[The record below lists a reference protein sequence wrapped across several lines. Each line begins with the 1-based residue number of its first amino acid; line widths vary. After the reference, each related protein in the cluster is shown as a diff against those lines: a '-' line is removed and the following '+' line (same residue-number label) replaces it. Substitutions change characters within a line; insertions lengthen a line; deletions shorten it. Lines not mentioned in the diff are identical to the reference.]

1 MARPVSGKDVLE
13 KTKETLAKARTVEEL
28 RQVQAVVLPLE
39 YDFSIDQVA
48 AVLGISQGWACQ
60 LRRRFIKAGGLPAE
74 TNPKRGGRHRENMSK
89 QEEAAFLAPFF
100 DKTIHG
106 GVLIVVE
113 IKSALDKRMG
123 CKTALAS
130 TYNLLLR
137 NNWRKLAPDKRHT
150 KTDIEAQ
157 LEWKKTPGTPFP
169 DTSRECIRHMAFRH
183 DHWYLG

>member
-1 MARPVSGKDVLE
+1 
-13 KTKETLAKARTVEEL
+13 
-28 RQVQAVVLPLE
+28 
-39 YDFSIDQVA
+39 
-48 AVLGISQGWACQ
+48 
-60 LRRRFIKAGGLPAE
+60 
-74 TNPKRGGRHRENMSK
+74 MSK
-89 QEEAAFLAPFF
+89 EEEAAFLAPFF

-150 KTDIEAQ
+150 KTDVDAQ
-157 LEWKKTPGTPFP
+157 IEWKKNSSPSSP
-169 DTSRECIRHMAFRH
+169 
-183 DHWYLG
+183 